1 MRPDSVV
8 LATPSFDEDFGL
20 LQGVEDLAVEE
31 LVPQV
36 GIEAFNVA
44 VFPRAARGDV
54 GGLGTRRRDPRLHRL
69 GDEFRSVVRADMSR
83 HATQD
88 EQIRK
93 HVDDRVSGAHC

>member
-44 VFPRAARGDV
+44 VFPRAARV
-54 GGLGTRRRDPRLHRL
+54 
-69 GDEFRSVVRADMSR
+69 M
-83 HATQD
+83 
-88 EQIRK
+88 
-93 HVDDRVSGAHC
+93 